1 MKTKSKNKKLRI
13 ALGIC
18 IPLIIIIA
26 AALAVVMKYGPTFG
40 FYLVPP
46 SAERYGKDALATIGK
61 NGIYSES
68 YEWKSTYEECLKMI
82 ENAESYEDTYPAIK
96 KALSVCGGKHSMLM
110 TKSES
115 QDTTESYDEV
125 LPTVS
130 LDGDIAIIKLPD
142 FLVTAEDF
150 LVTAE
155 AGQKYAKVAEDFI
168 HENRDKIKGVVL
180 DLRGNIGGDMGPMA
194 TAVSSLLPDGEL
206 VYYHYRSYDIP
217 VTLKNGVVSNAGT
230 GGRSL
235 YPEEKLNVPVA
246 ILTDDMTASSGE
258 ALTLCFRG
266 LENTRTFGAPT
277 AGYTSVNMLYNMYD
291 GAQMYLTVAFD
302 KARTGEIFKETPIE
316 PDVATDSPLEAALE
330 WLRS

>member
-1 MKTKSKNKKLRI
+1 MKSNKRKNRKLRI

-18 IPLIIIIA
+18 IPLALIIA
-26 AALAVVMKYGPTFG
+26 ATLTVVAKYGPDFG
-40 FYLVPP
+40 LYLVPP

-61 NGIYSES
+61 NGIYSGS
-68 YEWKSTYEECLKMI
+68 DEWKSTYEECLKMI
-82 ENAESYEDTYPAIK
+82 KNAESYEDTYPAIK

-115 QDTTESYDEV
+115 QSTSDSYDEV

-130 LDGDIAIIKLPD
+130 LNGDIAVIKLPD
-142 FLVTAEDF
+142 FLG
-150 LVTAE
+150 TAE
-155 AGQKYAKVAEDFI
+155 AGRKYAKVAEDFI

-180 DLRGNIGGDMGPMA
+180 DLRGNTGGDMGPMA

-206 VYYHYRSYDIP
+206 MYYHYRSYDVP
-217 VTLKNGVVSNAGT
+217 VTLKDGVISNAGT
-230 GGRSL
+230 GGKSL
-235 YPEEKLNVPVA
+235 YPDEKLQVPVA

-266 LENTRTFGAPT
+266 LENVKTFGAPT
-277 AGYTSVNMLYNMYD
+277 AGYTSVNILYSLYD

-302 KARTGEIFKETPIE
+302 KARTGEIFKETSIE

>member
-1 MKTKSKNKKLRI
+1 MKSNKRKSRKLRI

-18 IPLIIIIA
+18 IPLALIIA
-26 AALAVVMKYGPTFG
+26 AALTVVAKYGPDFG
-40 FYLVPP
+40 LYLVPP

-61 NGIYSES
+61 NGIYSGS
-68 YEWKSTYEECLKMI
+68 DEWKSTYEECLKMI

-96 KALSVCGGKHSMLM
+96 KALSVGGGKHSMLM

-130 LDGDIAIIKLPD
+130 LNDDIAVIKLPD
-142 FLVTAEDF
+142 FLG
-150 LVTAE
+150 TAE
-155 AGQKYAKVAEDFI
+155 AGRKYAKVAEDFI
-168 HENRDKIKGVVL
+168 HENRDKINGVVL
-180 DLRGNIGGDMGPMA
+180 DLRGNTGGDMGPMA

-206 VYYHYRSYDIP
+206 MYYHYRSYDVP
-217 VTLKNGVVSNAGT
+217 VTLKDGVISNAGT
-230 GGRSL
+230 GGKSL
-235 YPEEKLNVPVA
+235 YPDEKLKVPVA

-302 KARTGEIFKETPIE
+302 KARTGEIFKETSIE

>member
-46 SAERYGKDALATIGK
+46 SAETYGKNALSTIDK
-61 NGIYSES
+61 NGIFAGND
-68 YEWKSTYEECLKMI
+68 EWKSTYNECLKMI
-82 ENAESYEDTYPAIK
+82 ENAKSYDDTYDAIR
-96 KALSVCGGKHSMLM
+96 KALSVGGGKHSMLM

-142 FLVTAEDF
+142 FLG
-150 LVTAE
+150 TAE

-180 DLRGNIGGDMGPMA
+180 DLRGNTGGDMGPMA

-230 GGRSL
+230 GGKSL

-266 LENTRTFGAPT
+266 LERTRTFGAPT

>member
-1 MKTKSKNKKLRI
+1 MKSNKRKSRKLRI

-18 IPLIIIIA
+18 IPLALIIA
-26 AALAVVMKYGPTFG
+26 AALTVVAKYGPDFG
-40 FYLVPP
+40 LYLVPP

-61 NGIYSES
+61 NGIYSGS
-68 YEWKSTYEECLKMI
+68 DEWKSTYEECLKMI
-82 ENAESYEDTYPAIK
+82 ENAESYEDTYPAVK
-96 KALSVCGGKHSMLM
+96 KALSVGGGKHSMLM

-115 QDTTESYDEV
+115 QSTSDSYDEV

-142 FLVTAEDF
+142 FLG
-150 LVTAE
+150 TAE
-155 AGQKYAKVAEDFI
+155 AGRKYAKVAEDFI

-180 DLRGNIGGDMGPMA
+180 DLRGNTGGDMGPMA

-206 VYYHYRSYDIP
+206 MYYHYRSYDVP
-217 VTLKNGVVSNAGT
+217 VTLKDGVISNAGT
-230 GGRSL
+230 GGKSL

-246 ILTDDMTASSGE
+246 ILTDGMTASSGE

-277 AGYTSVNMLYNMYD
+277 AGYTSVNMLYSLYD

-302 KARTGEIFKETPIE
+302 KARTGEVFEETRIE
-316 PDVATDSPLEAALE
+316 PDVVTDSPLEAALE

>member
-26 AALAVVMKYGPTFG
+26 AALAVVIKYGPTFG

-46 SAERYGKDALATIGK
+46 SAEIYGKNALSTIDK
-61 NGIYSES
+61 NGIFAGND
-68 YEWKSTYEECLKMI
+68 EWKNTYNECLKMI
-82 ENAESYEDTYPAIK
+82 ENAKSYDDTYDAIR
-96 KALSVCGGKHSMLM
+96 KALSVGGGKHSMLM

-142 FLVTAEDF
+142 FLG
-150 LVTAE
+150 TAE
-155 AGQKYAKVAEDFI
+155 AGQKYAKIAEDFI

-180 DLRGNIGGDMGPMA
+180 DLRGNTGGDMGPMA

-206 VYYHYRSYDIP
+206 VYYHYRSYDVP

-230 GGRSL
+230 GGKSL

>member
-1 MKTKSKNKKLRI
+1 MKSNKRKSRKLRI

-18 IPLIIIIA
+18 IPLALIIA
-26 AALAVVMKYGPTFG
+26 AALTVFAKYGSDFG
-40 FYLVPP
+40 LYLVPP

-61 NGIYSES
+61 NGIYSGS
-68 YEWKSTYEECLKMI
+68 DEWKSTYEECLKMI

-115 QDTTESYDEV
+115 QSTSDSYDEV

-130 LDGDIAIIKLPD
+130 LNGDIAVIKLPD
-142 FLVTAEDF
+142 FLG
-150 LVTAE
+150 TAE
-155 AGQKYAKVAEDFI
+155 AGRKYAKVAEDFI
-168 HENRDKIKGVVL
+168 HENRDKINGVVL
-180 DLRGNIGGDMGPMA
+180 DLRGNTGGDMGPMA

-206 VYYHYRSYDIP
+206 MYYHYRSYDVP
-217 VTLKNGVVSNAGT
+217 VTLKDGVISNAGT
-230 GGRSL
+230 GGKSL
-235 YPEEKLNVPVA
+235 YPDEKLKVPVA
-246 ILTDDMTASSGE
+246 ILTDGMTASSGE
-258 ALTLCFRG
+258 TLTLCFRG
-266 LENTRTFGAPT
+266 LESTRTFGAPT
-277 AGYTSVNMLYNMYD
+277 AGYTSVNMLYSLYD

-302 KARTGEIFKETPIE
+302 KARTGEIFKETSIE

>member
-46 SAERYGKDALATIGK
+46 SAETYGKNALSTIDK
-61 NGIYSES
+61 NGIFAGND
-68 YEWKSTYEECLKMI
+68 EWKNTYNECLKMI
-82 ENAESYEDTYPAIK
+82 ENAKSYDDTYDAIR
-96 KALSVCGGKHSMLM
+96 KALSVGGGKHSMLM

-142 FLVTAEDF
+142 FLG
-150 LVTAE
+150 TAE

-180 DLRGNIGGDMGPMA
+180 DLRGNTGGDMGPMA

-230 GGRSL
+230 GGKSL
-235 YPEEKLNVPVA
+235 YPDEKLNVPVA

-266 LENTRTFGAPT
+266 LERTRTFGAPT

-330 WLRS
+330 WLRG

>member
-1 MKTKSKNKKLRI
+1 MKSNKRKSRKLRI

-18 IPLIIIIA
+18 IPLALIIA
-26 AALAVVMKYGPTFG
+26 AALTVFAKYGPDFG
-40 FYLVPP
+40 LYLVPP

-61 NGIYSES
+61 NGIYSGS
-68 YEWKSTYEECLKMI
+68 DEWKSTYEECLKMI

-115 QDTTESYDEV
+115 QSTSDSYDEV

-130 LDGDIAIIKLPD
+130 LNGDIAVIKLPD
-142 FLVTAEDF
+142 FLG
-150 LVTAE
+150 TAE
-155 AGQKYAKVAEDFI
+155 AGRKYAKVAEDFI
-168 HENRDKIKGVVL
+168 HENRDKVNGVVL
-180 DLRGNIGGDMGPMA
+180 DLRGNTGGDMGPMA

-206 VYYHYRSYDIP
+206 MYYHYRSYDVP
-217 VTLKNGVVSNAGT
+217 VTLKDGVISNAGT
-230 GGRSL
+230 GGKSL
-235 YPEEKLNVPVA
+235 YPDEKLKVPVA
-246 ILTDDMTASSGE
+246 ILTDGMTASSGE

-266 LENTRTFGAPT
+266 LENVKTFGAPT
-277 AGYTSVNMLYNMYD
+277 AGYTSVNMLYSLYD

-302 KARTGEIFKETPIE
+302 KARTGEVFEETRIE
-316 PDVATDSPLEAALE
+316 PDVVTDSPLEAALE

>member
-26 AALAVVMKYGPTFG
+26 AAVAVVMKYGPTFG

-46 SAERYGKDALATIGK
+46 SAETYGKNALSTIDK
-61 NGIYSES
+61 NGIFAGND
-68 YEWKSTYEECLKMI
+68 EWKSTYNECLKMI
-82 ENAESYEDTYPAIK
+82 ENAKSYDDTYDAIR
-96 KALSVCGGKHSMLM
+96 KALSVGGGKHSMLM

-142 FLVTAEDF
+142 FLG
-150 LVTAE
+150 TAE

-180 DLRGNIGGDMGPMA
+180 DLRGNTGGDMGPMA

-206 VYYHYRSYDIP
+206 VYYHYRSYDVP

-230 GGRSL
+230 GGKSL
-235 YPEEKLNVPVA
+235 YPDEKLNVPVA

-330 WLRS
+330 WLRG

>member
-46 SAERYGKDALATIGK
+46 SAETYGKNALSTIDK
-61 NGIYSES
+61 NGIFAGND
-68 YEWKSTYEECLKMI
+68 EWKSTYNECLKMI
-82 ENAESYEDTYPAIK
+82 ENAKNYDNTYDAIR
-96 KALSVCGGKHSMLM
+96 KALSVGGGKHSMLM

-142 FLVTAEDF
+142 FLG
-150 LVTAE
+150 TAE

-180 DLRGNIGGDMGPMA
+180 DLRGNTGGDMGPMA

-230 GGRSL
+230 GGKSL

-330 WLRS
+330 WLRG

>member
-1 MKTKSKNKKLRI
+1 MKSNKRKSRKLRI

-18 IPLIIIIA
+18 IPLALIIA
-26 AALAVVMKYGPTFG
+26 ATLTVFAKYGPDFG
-40 FYLVPP
+40 LYLVPP

-61 NGIYSES
+61 NGIYSGS
-68 YEWKSTYEECLKMI
+68 DEWKSTYEECLKMI

-115 QDTTESYDEV
+115 QSTSDSYDEV

-130 LDGDIAIIKLPD
+130 LNGDIAVIKLPD
-142 FLVTAEDF
+142 FLG
-150 LVTAE
+150 TAE
-155 AGQKYAKVAEDFI
+155 AGRKYAKVAEDFI

-180 DLRGNIGGDMGPMA
+180 DLRGNTGGDMGPMA

-206 VYYHYRSYDIP
+206 MYYHYRSYDVP
-217 VTLKNGVVSNAGT
+217 VTLKDGVISNAGT
-230 GGRSL
+230 GGKSL
-235 YPEEKLNVPVA
+235 YPDEKLKVPVA
-246 ILTDDMTASSGE
+246 ILTDGMTASSGE

-266 LENTRTFGAPT
+266 LENVKTFGAPT
-277 AGYTSVNMLYNMYD
+277 AGYTSVNMLYSLYD
-291 GAQMYLTVAFD
+291 GAQLYLTVAFD
-302 KARTGEIFKETPIE
+302 KARTGEIFKETSIE
-316 PDVATDSPLEAALE
+316 PDVATDFPLEAALE

>member
-1 MKTKSKNKKLRI
+1 MKSNKRKSRKLRI

-18 IPLIIIIA
+18 IPLALIIA
-26 AALAVVMKYGPTFG
+26 AALTVFAKYGPDFG
-40 FYLVPP
+40 LYLVPP
-46 SAERYGKDALATIGK
+46 SAEDYGKDALATIGK
-61 NGIYSES
+61 NGIYSGS
-68 YEWKSTYEECLKMI
+68 DEWKSTYRECLKMI

-96 KALSVCGGKHSMLM
+96 KALSVGGGKHSMLM

-130 LDGDIAIIKLPD
+130 LNGDIAVIKLPD
-142 FLVTAEDF
+142 FLG
-150 LVTAE
+150 TAE
-155 AGQKYAKVAEDFI
+155 AGRKYAKVAEDFI
-168 HENRDKIKGVVL
+168 HDNRDKVKGVVL
-180 DLRGNIGGDMGPMA
+180 DLRGNTGGDMGPMA

-206 VYYHYRSYDIP
+206 MYYHYRSYDVP
-217 VTLKNGVVSNAGT
+217 VTLKDGVISNAGT
-230 GGRSL
+230 GGKSL
-235 YPEEKLNVPVA
+235 YPDEKLNVPVA
-246 ILTDDMTASSGE
+246 ILTDGMTASSGE

-277 AGYTSVNMLYNMYD
+277 AGYTSVNMLYSLYD

-302 KARTGEIFKETPIE
+302 KARTGEIFKETSIE

>member
-1 MKTKSKNKKLRI
+1 MKSNKRKNRKLRI

-18 IPLIIIIA
+18 IPLALIIA
-26 AALAVVMKYGPTFG
+26 ATLTVVAKYGPDFG
-40 FYLVPP
+40 LYLVPP

-61 NGIYSES
+61 NGIYSGID
-68 YEWKSTYEECLKMI
+68 EWKSTYEECLEMI

-115 QDTTESYDEV
+115 QSTSDSYDEV

-130 LDGDIAIIKLPD
+130 LNGDIAVIKLPD
-142 FLVTAEDF
+142 FLG
-150 LVTAE
+150 TAE
-155 AGQKYAKVAEDFI
+155 AGRKYAKVAEDFI

-180 DLRGNIGGDMGPMA
+180 DLRGNTGGDMGPMA

-206 VYYHYRSYDIP
+206 MYYHYRSYDVP
-217 VTLKNGVVSNAGT
+217 VTLKDGVISNAGT
-230 GGRSL
+230 GGKSL
-235 YPEEKLNVPVA
+235 YPDEKLKVPVA

-266 LENTRTFGAPT
+266 LENVKTFGAPT
-277 AGYTSVNMLYNMYD
+277 AGYTSVNILYSLYD

-302 KARTGEIFKETPIE
+302 KARTGEIFKETSIE
-316 PDVATDSPLEAALE
+316 PDVVTDSPLEAALE

>member
-46 SAERYGKDALATIGK
+46 SAETYGKNALSTIDK
-61 NGIYSES
+61 NGIFAGND
-68 YEWKSTYEECLKMI
+68 EWKSTYNECLKMI
-82 ENAESYEDTYPAIK
+82 ENAKSYDDTYDAIR
-96 KALSVCGGKHSMLM
+96 KALSVGGGKHSMLM

-142 FLVTAEDF
+142 FLG
-150 LVTAE
+150 TAE

-180 DLRGNIGGDMGPMA
+180 DLRGNTGGDMGPMA

-230 GGRSL
+230 GGKSL

-266 LENTRTFGAPT
+266 LENTMTFVAPT

-330 WLRS
+330 WLRG

>member
-46 SAERYGKDALATIGK
+46 SAETYGKNALSTIDK
-61 NGIYSES
+61 NGIFAGSD
-68 YEWKSTYEECLKMI
+68 EWKSTYDECLKMI
-82 ENAESYEDTYPAIK
+82 ESAKNYDDTYDAIR
-96 KALSVCGGKHSMLM
+96 KALSVGGGKHSMLM

-115 QDTTESYDEV
+115 QNTTESYDEV

-130 LDGDIAIIKLPD
+130 LDGNIAIIKLPD
-142 FLVTAEDF
+142 FLG
-150 LVTAE
+150 TAE
-155 AGQKYAKVAEDFI
+155 AGQKYAKVAEDFV

-180 DLRGNIGGDMGPMA
+180 DLRGNTGGDMGPMA

-230 GGRSL
+230 GGKSL
-235 YPEEKLNVPVA
+235 YPDEKLNVPVA

-266 LENTRTFGAPT
+266 LESTRTFGAPT

-316 PDVATDSPLEAALE
+316 PDVITDSPLEAALE
-330 WLRS
+330 WLRG

>member
-1 MKTKSKNKKLRI
+1 MKSNKRKSRKLRI

-18 IPLIIIIA
+18 IPLALIIA
-26 AALAVVMKYGPTFG
+26 AALTVFAKYGPDFG
-40 FYLVPP
+40 LYLVPP

-61 NGIYSES
+61 NGIYSGS
-68 YEWKSTYEECLKMI
+68 DEWKSTYEECLKMI

-115 QDTTESYDEV
+115 QSTSDSYDEV

-130 LDGDIAIIKLPD
+130 LNDDIAVIKLPD
-142 FLVTAEDF
+142 FLG
-150 LVTAE
+150 TAE
-155 AGQKYAKVAEDFI
+155 AGRKYAKVAEDFI
-168 HENRDKIKGVVL
+168 HENRDKVKGVVL
-180 DLRGNIGGDMGPMA
+180 DLRGNTGGDMGPMA

-206 VYYHYRSYDIP
+206 MYYHYRSYDVP

-230 GGRSL
+230 GGKSL
-235 YPEEKLNVPVA
+235 YPDEKLKVPVA
-246 ILTDDMTASSGE
+246 ILTDGMTASSGE

-277 AGYTSVNMLYNMYD
+277 AGYTSVNMLYSLYD

-302 KARTGEIFKETPIE
+302 KARTGEIFKETSIE
-316 PDVATDSPLEAALE
+316 PDVATDFPLEAALE

>member
-1 MKTKSKNKKLRI
+1 MKSNKRKSRKLRI

-18 IPLIIIIA
+18 IPLALIIA
-26 AALAVVMKYGPTFG
+26 ATLTVVAKYGPDFG
-40 FYLVPP
+40 LYLVPP

-61 NGIYSES
+61 NGIYSGS
-68 YEWKSTYEECLKMI
+68 DEWKSTYEECLKMI

-96 KALSVCGGKHSMLM
+96 KALSVCGGKHSILM

-115 QDTTESYDEV
+115 QSTSDSYDEV

-130 LDGDIAIIKLPD
+130 LNGDIAVIKLPD
-142 FLVTAEDF
+142 FLG
-150 LVTAE
+150 TAE
-155 AGQKYAKVAEDFI
+155 AGRKYAKVAEDFI
-168 HENRDKIKGVVL
+168 HENRDKINGVVL
-180 DLRGNIGGDMGPMA
+180 DLRGNTGGDMGPMA

-206 VYYHYRSYDIP
+206 MYYHYRSYDVP
-217 VTLKNGVVSNAGT
+217 VTLKDGVISNAGT
-230 GGRSL
+230 GGKSL
-235 YPEEKLNVPVA
+235 YPDEKLEVPVA

-266 LENTRTFGAPT
+266 LENVKTFGAPT
-277 AGYTSVNMLYNMYD
+277 AGYTSVNMLYSLYD

-302 KARTGEIFKETPIE
+302 KARTGEVFEETRIE

>member
-1 MKTKSKNKKLRI
+1 MKSNKRKSRKLRI

-18 IPLIIIIA
+18 IPLALIIA
-26 AALAVVMKYGPTFG
+26 ATLTVVAKYGPDFG
-40 FYLVPP
+40 LYLVPP

-61 NGIYSES
+61 NGIYSGID
-68 YEWKSTYEECLKMI
+68 EWKSTYEECLEMI
-82 ENAESYEDTYPAIK
+82 ENVESYEDTYPAIK

-115 QDTTESYDEV
+115 QSTSDSYDEV

-130 LDGDIAIIKLPD
+130 LNGDIAVIKLPD
-142 FLVTAEDF
+142 FLG
-150 LVTAE
+150 TAE
-155 AGQKYAKVAEDFI
+155 AGRKYAKVAEDFI

-180 DLRGNIGGDMGPMA
+180 DLRGNTGGDMGPMA

-206 VYYHYRSYDIP
+206 MYYHYRSYDVP
-217 VTLKNGVVSNAGT
+217 VTLKDGVIDNAGT
-230 GGRSL
+230 GGKSL
-235 YPEEKLNVPVA
+235 YPDEKLNVPVA
-246 ILTDDMTASSGE
+246 MLTDGMTASSGE

-266 LENTRTFGAPT
+266 LENVKTFGAPT
-277 AGYTSVNMLYNMYD
+277 AGYTSVNMLYSLYD

-302 KARTGEIFKETPIE
+302 KARTGEIFKETSIE
-316 PDVATDSPLEAALE
+316 PDVATDSPLKAALE

>member
-46 SAERYGKDALATIGK
+46 SAETYGKNALSTIDK
-61 NGIYSES
+61 NGIFAGND
-68 YEWKSTYEECLKMI
+68 EWKSTYNECLKMI
-82 ENAESYEDTYPAIK
+82 ENAKNYDDTYDAIR
-96 KALSVCGGKHSMLM
+96 KALSVGGGKHSMLM

-142 FLVTAEDF
+142 FLG
-150 LVTAE
+150 TAE

-180 DLRGNIGGDMGPMA
+180 DLRGNTGGDMGPMA

-206 VYYHYRSYDIP
+206 VYYHYRSYDVP

-230 GGRSL
+230 GGKSL

-266 LENTRTFGAPT
+266 LENTRTFGTPT

-302 KARTGEIFKETPIE
+302 KARTGEIFKETSIE

-330 WLRS
+330 WLRG

>member
-1 MKTKSKNKKLRI
+1 MKSNKRKSRKLRI

-18 IPLIIIIA
+18 IPLALIIA
-26 AALAVVMKYGPTFG
+26 AALTIVAKYGPDFG
-40 FYLVPP
+40 LYLVPP

-61 NGIYSES
+61 NGIYSGS
-68 YEWKSTYEECLKMI
+68 DEWKSTYEECLKTI

-96 KALSVCGGKHSMLM
+96 KALSVGGGKHSMLM

-130 LDGDIAIIKLPD
+130 LNGDIAVIKLPD
-142 FLVTAEDF
+142 FLG
-150 LVTAE
+150 TAE
-155 AGQKYAKVAEDFI
+155 AGRKYAKVAEDFI
-168 HENRDKIKGVVL
+168 HENRDKINGVVL
-180 DLRGNIGGDMGPMA
+180 DLRGNTGGDMGPMA

-206 VYYHYRSYDIP
+206 MYYHYRSYDVP
-217 VTLKNGVVSNAGT
+217 VTLKDGVISNAGT
-230 GGRSL
+230 GGKSL
-235 YPEEKLNVPVA
+235 YPDEKLKVPVA
-246 ILTDDMTASSGE
+246 RLTDGMTASSGE

-266 LENTRTFGAPT
+266 LENVKTFGAPT
-277 AGYTSVNMLYNMYD
+277 AGYTSVNMLYSLYD

-302 KARTGEIFKETPIE
+302 KARTGEVFEETRIE
-316 PDVATDSPLEAALE
+316 PDVVTDSPLEAALE

>member
-1 MKTKSKNKKLRI
+1 MKSNKRNNRKLRI

-18 IPLIIIIA
+18 IPLALIIA
-26 AALAVVMKYGPTFG
+26 ATLTVVAKYGPDFG
-40 FYLVPP
+40 LYLVPP

-61 NGIYSES
+61 NGIYSGS
-68 YEWKSTYEECLKMI
+68 DEWKSTYEECLKMI
-82 ENAESYEDTYPAIK
+82 ENAKSYEDTYPAIK

-115 QDTTESYDEV
+115 QSTSDSYDEV

-130 LDGDIAIIKLPD
+130 LNGDIAVIKLPD
-142 FLVTAEDF
+142 FLG
-150 LVTAE
+150 TAE
-155 AGQKYAKVAEDFI
+155 AGRKYAKVAEDFI
-168 HENRDKIKGVVL
+168 HENRDKINGVVL
-180 DLRGNIGGDMGPMA
+180 DLRGNTGGDMGPMA

-206 VYYHYRSYDIP
+206 MYYHYRSYDVP
-217 VTLKNGVVSNAGT
+217 VTLKDGVISNAGT
-230 GGRSL
+230 GGKSL
-235 YPEEKLNVPVA
+235 YPDEKLKVPVA

-266 LENTRTFGAPT
+266 LENVKTFGAPT
-277 AGYTSVNMLYNMYD
+277 AGYTSVNMLYSLYD

-302 KARTGEIFKETPIE
+302 KARTGEIFKETSIE

>member
-1 MKTKSKNKKLRI
+1 MKSNKRKSRKLRI

-18 IPLIIIIA
+18 IPLALIIA
-26 AALAVVMKYGPTFG
+26 AALTVFAKYGPDFG
-40 FYLVPP
+40 LYLVPP

-61 NGIYSES
+61 NGIYSGS
-68 YEWKSTYEECLKMI
+68 DEWKSTYEECLKMI

-115 QDTTESYDEV
+115 QSTSDSYDEV

-130 LDGDIAIIKLPD
+130 LNGDIAVIKLPD
-142 FLVTAEDF
+142 FLG
-150 LVTAE
+150 TAE
-155 AGQKYAKVAEDFI
+155 AGRKYAKVAEDFI
-168 HENRDKIKGVVL
+168 HENRDKINGVVL
-180 DLRGNIGGDMGPMA
+180 DLRGNTGGDMGPMA

-206 VYYHYRSYDIP
+206 MYYHYHSYDVP
-217 VTLKNGVVSNAGT
+217 VTLKDGVISNAGT
-230 GGRSL
+230 GGKSL
-235 YPEEKLNVPVA
+235 YPDEKLKVPVA
-246 ILTDDMTASSGE
+246 ILTDGMTASSGE

-266 LENTRTFGAPT
+266 LENVKTFGAPT
-277 AGYTSVNMLYNMYD
+277 AGYTSVNMLYSLYD

-302 KARTGEIFKETPIE
+302 KARTGEIFKETSIE

>member
-46 SAERYGKDALATIGK
+46 SAETYGKNALSTIDK
-61 NGIYSES
+61 NGIFAGND
-68 YEWKSTYEECLKMI
+68 EWKSTYNECLKMI
-82 ENAESYEDTYPAIK
+82 ENAKSYDDTYDAIR
-96 KALSVCGGKHSMLM
+96 KALSVGGGKHSMLM

-142 FLVTAEDF
+142 FLG
-150 LVTAE
+150 TAE

-180 DLRGNIGGDMGPMA
+180 DLRSNTGGDMGPMA

-230 GGRSL
+230 GGKSL
-235 YPEEKLNVPVA
+235 YPDEKLNVPVA

-302 KARTGEIFKETPIE
+302 KARTGEIFKETSIE

>member
-1 MKTKSKNKKLRI
+1 MKSNKRKSRKLRI

-18 IPLIIIIA
+18 IPLALIIA
-26 AALAVVMKYGPTFG
+26 AALTVVAKYGPDFG
-40 FYLVPP
+40 LYLVPP

-61 NGIYSES
+61 NGIYSGS
-68 YEWKSTYEECLKMI
+68 DEWKSTYEECLKMI

-115 QDTTESYDEV
+115 QSTSDSYDEV

-130 LDGDIAIIKLPD
+130 LNGDIAVIKLPD
-142 FLVTAEDF
+142 FLG
-150 LVTAE
+150 TAE
-155 AGQKYAKVAEDFI
+155 AGRKYAKVAEDFI

-180 DLRGNIGGDMGPMA
+180 DLRGNTGGDMGPMA

-206 VYYHYRSYDIP
+206 MYYHYRSYDVP
-217 VTLKNGVVSNAGT
+217 VTLKDGVISNAGT
-230 GGRSL
+230 GGKSL
-235 YPEEKLNVPVA
+235 YPDEKLKVPVA

-266 LENTRTFGAPT
+266 LENVKTFGAPT
-277 AGYTSVNMLYNMYD
+277 AGYTSVNILYSLYD
-291 GAQMYLTVAFD
+291 GAQMYLSVAFD
-302 KARTGEIFKETPIE
+302 KARTGEIFKETSIE
-316 PDVATDSPLEAALE
+316 PDVATDSPLKAALE

>member
-46 SAERYGKDALATIGK
+46 SAETYGKNALSTIDK
-61 NGIYSES
+61 NGIFAGND
-68 YEWKSTYEECLKMI
+68 EWKSTYNECLKMI
-82 ENAESYEDTYPAIK
+82 ENAKNYDDTYDAIR
-96 KALSVCGGKHSMLM
+96 KALSVGGGKHSMLM

-142 FLVTAEDF
+142 FLG
-150 LVTAE
+150 TAE
-155 AGQKYAKVAEDFI
+155 AGQKYEKVAEDFI

-180 DLRGNIGGDMGPMA
+180 DLRGNTGGDMGPMA

-206 VYYHYRSYDIP
+206 VYYHYRSYDVP

-230 GGRSL
+230 GGKSL
-235 YPEEKLNVPVA
+235 YPDEKLNVPVA

-266 LENTRTFGAPT
+266 LERTRTFGAPT

-302 KARTGEIFKETPIE
+302 KARTGEIFKETSIE

-330 WLRS
+330 WLRG

>member
-1 MKTKSKNKKLRI
+1 MKSNKRKNRKLRI

-18 IPLIIIIA
+18 IPLALIIA
-26 AALAVVMKYGPTFG
+26 ATLTVVAKYGPDFG
-40 FYLVPP
+40 LYLVPP

-61 NGIYSES
+61 NGIYSGS
-68 YEWKSTYEECLKMI
+68 DDWKSTYEECLKMI
-82 ENAESYEDTYPAIK
+82 ENAKSYEDTYPAIK
-96 KALSVCGGKHSMLM
+96 KALSVCGGKHSILM

-115 QDTTESYDEV
+115 QSTSDSYDEV

-130 LDGDIAIIKLPD
+130 LNGDIAVIKLPD
-142 FLVTAEDF
+142 FLG
-150 LVTAE
+150 TAE
-155 AGQKYAKVAEDFI
+155 AGRKYAKVAEDFI
-168 HENRDKIKGVVL
+168 HENRDKINGVVL
-180 DLRGNIGGDMGPMA
+180 DLRGNTGGDMGPMA

-206 VYYHYRSYDIP
+206 MYYHYRSYDVP
-217 VTLKNGVVSNAGT
+217 VTLKDGVISNAGT
-230 GGRSL
+230 GGKSL
-235 YPEEKLNVPVA
+235 YPDEKLKVPVA

-266 LENTRTFGAPT
+266 LENVKTFGAPT
-277 AGYTSVNMLYNMYD
+277 AGYTSVNMLYSLYD

-302 KARTGEIFKETPIE
+302 KARTGEIFKETSIE

>member
-46 SAERYGKDALATIGK
+46 SAETYGKNALSTIDK
-61 NGIYSES
+61 NGIFAGND
-68 YEWKSTYEECLKMI
+68 EWKNTYNECLKMI
-82 ENAESYEDTYPAIK
+82 ENAKSYDNTYDAIK
-96 KALSVCGGKHSMLM
+96 KALSVGGGKHSMLM

-142 FLVTAEDF
+142 FLG
-150 LVTAE
+150 TAE
-155 AGQKYAKVAEDFI
+155 AGQKYAKVTEDFI

-180 DLRGNIGGDMGPMA
+180 DLRGNTGGDMGPMA

-230 GGRSL
+230 GGKSL

>member
-46 SAERYGKDALATIGK
+46 SAETYGKNALSTIDK
-61 NGIYSES
+61 NGIFAGND
-68 YEWKSTYEECLKMI
+68 EWKSTYNECLKMI
-82 ENAESYEDTYPAIK
+82 ENAKSYDDTYDAIR
-96 KALSVCGGKHSMLM
+96 KALSVGGGKHSMLM

-142 FLVTAEDF
+142 FLG
-150 LVTAE
+150 TAE

-180 DLRGNIGGDMGPMA
+180 DLRGNTGGDMGPMA

-230 GGRSL
+230 GGKSL

-316 PDVATDSPLEAALE
+316 PDVATDSPLEAAIE
-330 WLRS
+330 WLRG

>member
-1 MKTKSKNKKLRI
+1 MKSNKRKNRKLRI

-18 IPLIIIIA
+18 IPLALIIA
-26 AALAVVMKYGPTFG
+26 AALTVVAKYGPDFG
-40 FYLVPP
+40 LYLVPP

-61 NGIYSES
+61 NGIYSGS
-68 YEWKSTYEECLKMI
+68 DEWKSTYEECLKMI

-115 QDTTESYDEV
+115 QSTSDSYDEV

-130 LDGDIAIIKLPD
+130 LNGDIAVIKLPD
-142 FLVTAEDF
+142 FLG
-150 LVTAE
+150 TAE
-155 AGQKYAKVAEDFI
+155 AGRKYAKVAEDFI

-180 DLRGNIGGDMGPMA
+180 DLRGNTGGDMGPMA

-206 VYYHYRSYDIP
+206 MYYHYRSYDVP
-217 VTLKNGVVSNAGT
+217 VTLKDGVISNAGT
-230 GGRSL
+230 GGKSL
-235 YPEEKLNVPVA
+235 YPDEKLKVPVA
-246 ILTDDMTASSGE
+246 ILAEDMTASSGE

-266 LENTRTFGAPT
+266 LEKVKTFGAPT
-277 AGYTSVNMLYNMYD
+277 AGYTSVNMLYSLYD
-291 GAQMYLTVAFD
+291 GAQLYLTVAFD
-302 KARTGEIFKETPIE
+302 KARTGEIFKETSIE

>member
-1 MKTKSKNKKLRI
+1 MKSNKRKSRKLRI

-18 IPLIIIIA
+18 IPLALIIA
-26 AALAVVMKYGPTFG
+26 ATLTVVAKYGPDFG
-40 FYLVPP
+40 LYLVPP

-61 NGIYSES
+61 NGIYSGS
-68 YEWKSTYEECLKMI
+68 DEWKSTYEECLKMI

-96 KALSVCGGKHSMLM
+96 KALSICGGKHSILM

-115 QDTTESYDEV
+115 QSTSDSYDEV

-130 LDGDIAIIKLPD
+130 LNGDIAVIKLPD
-142 FLVTAEDF
+142 FLG
-150 LVTAE
+150 TAE
-155 AGQKYAKVAEDFI
+155 AGRKYAKVAEDFI
-168 HENRDKIKGVVL
+168 HENRDKINGVVL
-180 DLRGNIGGDMGPMA
+180 DLRGNTGGDMGPMA

-206 VYYHYRSYDIP
+206 MYYHYRSYDVP
-217 VTLKNGVVSNAGT
+217 VTLKDGVISNAGT
-230 GGRSL
+230 GGKSL
-235 YPEEKLNVPVA
+235 YPDEKLKVPVA

-266 LENTRTFGAPT
+266 LENVKTFGAPT
-277 AGYTSVNMLYNMYD
+277 AGYTSVNMLYSLYD

-302 KARTGEIFKETPIE
+302 KARTGEIFKETSIE

>member
-1 MKTKSKNKKLRI
+1 MKSNKRKSRKLRI

-18 IPLIIIIA
+18 IPLALIIA
-26 AALAVVMKYGPTFG
+26 AALTVVAKYGPDFG
-40 FYLVPP
+40 LYLVPP

-61 NGIYSES
+61 NGIYSGS
-68 YEWKSTYEECLKMI
+68 DEWKSTYEECLKMI

-96 KALSVCGGKHSMLM
+96 KALSVGGGKHSMLM

-130 LDGDIAIIKLPD
+130 LSGDIAVIKLPD
-142 FLVTAEDF
+142 FLG
-150 LVTAE
+150 TAE
-155 AGQKYAKVAEDFI
+155 AGRKYAKVAEDFI
-168 HENRDKIKGVVL
+168 HDNRDKVKGVVL
-180 DLRGNIGGDMGPMA
+180 DLRGNTGGDMGPMA

-206 VYYHYRSYDIP
+206 MYYHYRSYDVP
-217 VTLKNGVVSNAGT
+217 VTLKDGVISNAGT
-230 GGRSL
+230 GGKSL

-302 KARTGEIFKETPIE
+302 KARTGEIFKETSIE

>member
-46 SAERYGKDALATIGK
+46 SAETYGKNALSTIDK
-61 NGIYSES
+61 NGIFAGND
-68 YEWKSTYEECLKMI
+68 EWKSTYNECLKMI
-82 ENAESYEDTYPAIK
+82 ENAKNYDDTYDAIR
-96 KALSVCGGKHSMLM
+96 KALSVGGGKHSMLM

-142 FLVTAEDF
+142 FLG
-150 LVTAE
+150 TAE

-180 DLRGNIGGDMGPMA
+180 DLRGNTGGDMGPMA

-206 VYYHYRSYDIP
+206 VYYHYRSYDVP

-230 GGRSL
+230 GGKSL

-302 KARTGEIFKETPIE
+302 KARTGEIVKETSIE

-330 WLRS
+330 WLRG

>member
-46 SAERYGKDALATIGK
+46 STETYGKNALSTIDK
-61 NGIYSES
+61 NGIFAGND
-68 YEWKSTYEECLKMI
+68 EWKSTYNECLKMI
-82 ENAESYEDTYPAIK
+82 ENAKSYDDTYDAIR
-96 KALSVCGGKHSMLM
+96 KALSVGGGKHSMLM
-110 TKSES
+110 NKSES
-115 QDTTESYDEV
+115 QDTTESYNEV

-142 FLVTAEDF
+142 FLG
-150 LVTAE
+150 TAE

-180 DLRGNIGGDMGPMA
+180 DLRGNTGGDMGPMA

-206 VYYHYRSYDIP
+206 VYYHYRSYDVP

-230 GGRSL
+230 GGKSL
-235 YPEEKLNVPVA
+235 YPDEKLNVPVA

-330 WLRS
+330 WLRG

>member
-1 MKTKSKNKKLRI
+1 MKSNKRKSRKLRI

-18 IPLIIIIA
+18 IPLALIIA
-26 AALAVVMKYGPTFG
+26 AALTVVAKYGPDFG
-40 FYLVPP
+40 LYLVPP

-61 NGIYSES
+61 NGIYSGS
-68 YEWKSTYEECLKMI
+68 DEWKSTYEECLKMI
-82 ENAESYEDTYPAIK
+82 ENAKSYEDTYPAIK

-115 QDTTESYDEV
+115 QSTSDSYDEV

-130 LDGDIAIIKLPD
+130 LNGDIAVIKLPD
-142 FLVTAEDF
+142 FLG
-150 LVTAE
+150 TAE
-155 AGQKYAKVAEDFI
+155 AGRKYAKVAEDFI

-180 DLRGNIGGDMGPMA
+180 DLRGNTGGDMGPMA

-206 VYYHYRSYDIP
+206 MYYHYRSYDVP
-217 VTLKNGVVSNAGT
+217 VTLKDGVISNAGT
-230 GGRSL
+230 GGKSL
-235 YPEEKLNVPVA
+235 YPDEKLKVPVA
-246 ILTDDMTASSGE
+246 ILTDGMTASSGE

-266 LENTRTFGAPT
+266 LENVKTFGAPT
-277 AGYTSVNMLYNMYD
+277 AGYTSVNMLYSLYD

-302 KARTGEIFKETPIE
+302 KARTGEIFKETSIE
-316 PDVATDSPLEAALE
+316 PDVATDSSLEAALE

>member
-1 MKTKSKNKKLRI
+1 MKSNKRKSRKLRI

-18 IPLIIIIA
+18 IPLALIIA
-26 AALAVVMKYGPTFG
+26 AALTVVAKYGPDFG
-40 FYLVPP
+40 LYLVPP

-61 NGIYSES
+61 NGIYSGS
-68 YEWKSTYEECLKMI
+68 DEWKSTYEECLKVI

-115 QDTTESYDEV
+115 QSTSDSYDEV

-130 LDGDIAIIKLPD
+130 LNGDIAVIKLPD
-142 FLVTAEDF
+142 FLG
-150 LVTAE
+150 TAE
-155 AGQKYAKVAEDFI
+155 AGRKYAKVAEDFI
-168 HENRDKIKGVVL
+168 HDNRDKVKGVVL
-180 DLRGNIGGDMGPMA
+180 DLRGNTGGDMGPMA

-206 VYYHYRSYDIP
+206 MYYHYRSYDIP

-230 GGRSL
+230 GGKSL
-235 YPEEKLNVPVA
+235 YPDEKLKVPVA
-246 ILTDDMTASSGE
+246 ILTDGMTASSGE

-277 AGYTSVNMLYNMYD
+277 AGYTSVNMLYSLYD
-291 GAQMYLTVAFD
+291 GAQLYLTVAFD
-302 KARTGEIFKETPIE
+302 KARTGEIFKETSIE